1 MPLAALTPPGSVVA
15 LGSDGEP
22 RSPFVGMYFALSF
35 PFEPRLS
42 REALVRWYTAGSAY
56 AESEERNKGLLAPGM
71 LADLAVLSQDIF
83 AVPLGDLPKTE
94 SILTLVGGKIVW
106 DAEVVR

>member
-1 MPLAALTPPGSVVA
+1 MRRRPQSRATCRRCRWQSLSHLGSVVA

-35 PFEPRLS
+35 PFEPQLS

-56 AESEERNKGLLAPGM
+56 AESEE
-71 LADLAVLSQDIF
+71 QDKRSLF
-83 AVPLGDLPKTE
+83 AACSP
-94 SILTLVGGKIVW
+94 I
-106 DAEVVR
+106 